1 MLAAAGPEVPP
12 PEPADLWAGPMQGA
26 VPATLTGA
34 TVLPTAP
41 AAAQFLNDHSA
52 LPIDVSAAPIRP
64 PGMTAD
70 MPWLPAAHQDI
81 GGSLWLPGAGLMV
94 LQPDRAE
101 GYLEAVAKRVGYD
114 KQRFV
119 MVYCHP
125 NCWGSWN
132 AAKRLLQAGYAN
144 VAWFP
149 GGIEAWAGADLPLQR
164 TEPTPFDASGVAKM
178 GLSLCAEPISGID
191 IAA

>member
-1 MLAAAGPEVPP
+1 
-12 PEPADLWAGPMQGA
+12 
-26 VPATLTGA
+26 
-34 TVLPTAP
+34 
-41 AAAQFLNDHSA
+41 
-52 LPIDVSAAPIRP
+52 
-64 PGMTAD
+64 

-81 GGSLWLPGAGLMV
+81 GGGLWLPGAGLAV
-94 LQPDRAE
+94 LQPDRARA
-101 GYLEAVAKRVGYD
+101 YLEAVAKHVGYD
-114 KQRFV
+114 KDRFV

-164 TEPTPFDASGVAKM
+164 TEPTPF
-178 GLSLCAEPISGID
+178 
-191 IAA
+191 

>member
-12 PEPADLWAGPMQGA
+12 PEPAALWAGSMQGA
-26 VPATLTGA
+26 VPATLAGA

-52 LPIDVSAAPIRP
+52 LALDVSAAPIRP
-64 PGMTAD
+64 PGTTAD

-94 LQPDRAE
+94 LEPDRAE

-164 TEPTPFDASGVAKM
+164 TEPTPF
-178 GLSLCAEPISGID
+178 
-191 IAA
+191 